1 MWNANA
7 AINFDPLFG
16 FTIVMEIL
24 EEKKNK
30 NKPYKP
36 ILGGIPDWPVYQL
49 SKNRKE
55 FLEEVT
61 RKSIDRILELRPSRK
76 QLIDELEA
84 TVYREQN
91 RIKRNRWRVDPK
103 DDSRFWSDVKK
114 DLIESSA
121 KTTEESDKT
130 HEEILKRIVMR
141 YANEIAGNF
150 KPNSYRVTRELIK
163 FWFSRLLNGARVKK
177 FGAFFRNQYTLR
189 DKIQIVGKVKLLR
202 KLAKKGTV
210 VMVPTHFSNLDSI
223 LIGWVIHSLGLP
235 AFIYGAGLNL
245 FNIKIFAYFMNSLGA
260 YKVDRRK
267 KNLPYLETLK
277 MYSNVAIQKG
287 AHSLFFPGGTRSRSG
302 LLEKQLKL
310 GLLSTA
316 IEAQRNLYMENPDAV
331 EVRKIF
337 VVPVTL
343 NYNFVLE
350 APDLIDDYLH
360 VKGQDKYFPEQDK
373 HGSVQLLKFLFKFF
387 TKGSNISVSIGP
399 ALDVLGNYVD
409 EEGHSIDNQ
418 GRLIHTKDY
427 FISSGQI
434 SIDMQ
439 REDEYTRMLSQKI
452 VSEYHKI
459 NRVFASH
466 LAAFVAFEMW
476 QRKFPKLDLF
486 GLLRLPEEDL
496 ELDYA
501 EFRETFKRV
510 RKRIYELRDQEKV
523 YFATH
528 LKGKVEN
535 VLKLGIEN
543 VGIFHLKRPLLLN
556 KKGNIITKDLTVLYY
571 YHNRLV
577 GYDLEQFI

>member
-1 MWNANA
+1 M
-7 AINFDPLFG
+7 
-16 FTIVMEIL
+16 MEIL

-30 NKPYKP
+30 NRPYKP
-36 ILGGIPDWPVYQL
+36 ILEGIPDWPVYRL

-55 FLEEVT
+55 FVEEVT
-61 RKSIDRILELRPSRK
+61 QKSVERIKLLRSNRK

-84 TVYREQN
+84 TAYREQN

-103 DDSRFWSDVKK
+103 DDAKFWSGVKNE
-114 DLIESSA
+114 LVELSS
-121 KTTEESDKT
+121 KSQEEAGHAED
-130 HEEILKRIVMR
+130 EILRKIVAR

-150 KPNSYRVTRELIK
+150 KPNSYRVTREVVK
-163 FWFSRLLNGARVKK
+163 FWFQRLLNGARVKK

-189 DKIQIVGKVKLLR
+189 DKIQIVGKVKMLR
-202 KLAKKGTV
+202 KLATQGTV

-223 LIGWVIHSLGLP
+223 LIGWVIHSCGLP

-277 MYSNVAIQKG
+277 MYSNLAIQKG

-302 LLEKQLKL
+302 LIEKQLKL

-316 IEAQRNLYMENPDAV
+316 IEAQRNLYQENPGQ

-337 VVPVTL
+337 IVPVTL

-350 APDLIDDYLH
+350 APDLIEDYLQ

-373 HGSVQLLKFLFKFF
+373 YGSWQLLRFLYKFF

-399 ALDVLGNYVD
+399 GLDVLGNYVD
-409 EEGHSIDNQ
+409 EDGKSLDAHGRIIDT
-418 GRLIHTKDY
+418 RDY
-427 FISSGQI
+427 FISNG
-434 SIDMQ
+434 SITDDKQ
-439 REDEYTRMLSQKI
+439 REDEYTRMLSTRI
-452 VSEYHKI
+452 VTEYHRI

-466 LAAFVAFEMW
+466 LAAFVAFELW
-476 QRKFPKLDLF
+476 QKKFPKLDLF
-486 GLLRLPEEDL
+486 SLLRLPEEDL
-496 ELDYA
+496 EI
-501 EFRETFKRV
+501 EFTEFQESFKRV
-510 RKRIYELRDQEKV
+510 RKRIYELKDEGKV
-523 YFATH
+523 YHATH
-528 LKGKVEN
+528 LKGKVDQ
-535 VLKLGIEN
+535 VIDLGIKN
-543 VGIFHLKRPLLLN
+543 VGIFHLNRPLLRN

-577 GYDLEQFI
+577 GYDLEQYI

>member
-1 MWNANA
+1 
-7 AINFDPLFG
+7 
-16 FTIVMEIL
+16 MELL

-30 NKPYKP
+30 NRKYEP
-36 ILGGIPDWPVYQL
+36 ILEGIPDWPVYQL

-55 FLEEVT
+55 FIELVT
-61 RKSIDRILELRPSRK
+61 QQSIIRIKALRPTRK
-76 QLIDELEA
+76 QLIDDLEA
-84 TVYREQN
+84 TAYREQN

-103 DDSRFWSDVKK
+103 DDSRFWSNVKNELVELSSKDPETTGPIVDVLLEK
-114 DLIESSA
+114 
-121 KTTEESDKT
+121 
-130 HEEILKRIVMR
+130 IVNR

-150 KPNSYRVTRELIK
+150 KPNSYRFTREVVK
-163 FWFSRLLNGARVKK
+163 FWFQRLLNGARVKK

-189 DKIQIVGKVKLLR
+189 DKIQVVGKVRMLR
-202 KLAKKGTV
+202 DLAKKGTV
-210 VMVPTHFSNLDSI
+210 IMVPTHFSNLDSI
-223 LIGWVIHSLGLP
+223 LIGWVIHAVGLP

-277 MYSNVAIQKG
+277 MYSSLAIQKG

-302 LLEKQLKL
+302 LIEKQLKL

-316 IEAQRNLYMENPDAV
+316 IEAQRNLYQQTPEG

-350 APDLIDDYLH
+350 APDLIEDYLQ

-373 HGSVQLLKFLFKFF
+373 YGSMELLRFMFKFF

-399 ALDVLGNYVD
+399 GLDVMGNYVD
-409 EEGHSIDNQ
+409 EAGNSLDPQ
-418 GRLIHTKDY
+418 GRIIDTRGY
-427 FISSGQI
+427 FISNGNI
-434 SIDMQ
+434 TDDKQ
-439 REDEYTRMLSQKI
+439 REDEYTRMLSQRI
-452 VSEYHKI
+452 VSEYHRI

-476 QRKFPKLDLF
+476 QKKYSKLDLF
-486 GLLRLPEEDL
+486 NLLRLPEEDL
-496 ELDYA
+496 ELDYN
-501 EFRETFKRV
+501 EYRQTFKRV
-510 RKRIYELRDQEKV
+510 RKKIYELKDNGKV
-523 YFATH
+523 YHATH
-528 LKGKVEN
+528 LKGKVDQ
-535 VLKLGIEN
+535 VIKLGIEN
-543 VGIFHLKRPLLLN
+543 VGIFHLKRPLLKN

-577 GYDLEQFI
+577 GYDLEQYI

>member
-1 MWNANA
+1 
-7 AINFDPLFG
+7 
-16 FTIVMEIL
+16 MEIL

-36 ILGGIPDWPVYQL
+36 ILDGIPDWPVYQL

-55 FLEEVT
+55 FVEEVA
-61 RKSIDRILELRPSRK
+61 RKSIERILELRPTRK

-114 DLIESSA
+114 DLIEVSA
-121 KTTEESDKT
+121 KNNEETDRAI
-130 HEEILKRIVMR
+130 EEILKRIVMR
-141 YANEIAGNF
+141 YANEIAGSF

-163 FWFSRLLNGARVKK
+163 FWFARLLNGARVKK

-277 MYSNVAIQKG
+277 MYSNLAIQKG

-302 LLEKQLKL
+302 LIEKQLKL

-316 IEAQRNLYMENPDAV
+316 IEAQRNLYLENPTAT

-373 HGSVQLLKFLFKFF
+373 YGSVQLIKFLFKFF

-409 EEGHSIDNQ
+409 EEGHSIDHQ

-434 SIDMQ
+434 SEDKQ

-452 VSEYHKI
+452 VSEYHRI

-501 EFRETFKRV
+501 EFRDTFKRV
-510 RKRIYELRDQEKV
+510 RKRIYELNDEGKV

-528 LKGKVEN
+528 LKGKVDN
-535 VLKLGIEN
+535 VLKTGIEN
-543 VGIFHLKRPLLLN
+543 VGVFHLKRPLLLN

>member
-1 MWNANA
+1 
-7 AINFDPLFG
+7 
-16 FTIVMEIL
+16 MELL

-30 NKPYKP
+30 NKKYEP
-36 ILGGIPDWPVYQL
+36 ILHGIPDWPVYQL

-55 FLEEVT
+55 FVELVT
-61 RKSIDRILELRPSRK
+61 RQAIERIKILRPSRK

-84 TVYREQN
+84 TAYREQN

-103 DDSRFWSDVKK
+103 DDSRFWSYIKNELVS
-114 DLIESSA
+114 LSA
-121 KTTEESDKT
+121 KNAETTSATEDALLEK
-130 HEEILKRIVMR
+130 IVHR

-150 KPNSYRVTRELIK
+150 KPNSYRVTREVVK
-163 FWFSRLLNGARVKK
+163 FWFQRLLNGARVKK

-189 DKIQIVGKVKLLR
+189 DKIHVVGKVKMLR
-202 KLAKKGTV
+202 SLAKKGTV

-223 LIGWVIHSLGLP
+223 LIGWVIHSVGLP

-277 MYSNVAIQKG
+277 MYSSLAIQKG

-302 LLEKQLKL
+302 LVEKQLKL

-316 IEAQRNLYMENPDAV
+316 IEAQRNLYQETPEG

-350 APDLIDDYLH
+350 APDLIEDYLQ

-373 HGSVQLLKFLFKFF
+373 YGSMELLRFMFKFF

-399 ALDVLGNYVD
+399 GLDVMGNYVD
-409 EEGHSIDNQ
+409 DEGNSLDAQ
-418 GRLIHTKDY
+418 GRVIDTRGY
-427 FISSGQI
+427 FISNG
-434 SIDMQ
+434 SITDDKQ
-439 REDEYTRMLSQKI
+439 REDEYTRMLSQRI
-452 VSEYHKI
+452 VTEYHRI

-476 QRKFPKLDLF
+476 QKKYAKLDLF
-486 GLLRLPEEDL
+486 NLLRLPEEDL
-496 ELDYA
+496 ELDYE
-501 EFRETFKRV
+501 EFRATFKRV
-510 RKRIYELRDQEKV
+510 RKKIYELKDQNKV
-523 YFATH
+523 YHATH
-528 LKGKVEN
+528 LKGKVDQ
-535 VLKLGIEN
+535 VIKLGIEN
-543 VGIFHLKRPLLLN
+543 VGIFHLKRPLLKN
-556 KKGNIITKDLTVLYY
+556 KKGN
-571 YHNRLV
+571 
-577 GYDLEQFI
+577 

>member
-1 MWNANA
+1 
-7 AINFDPLFG
+7 
-16 FTIVMEIL
+16 MELL

-36 ILGGIPDWPVYQL
+36 ILEGIPDWPVYQL

-55 FLEEVT
+55 FVEEVA
-61 RKSIDRILELRPSRK
+61 RKSVERILQLRPSRK
-76 QLIDELEA
+76 QLIEDLEA

-103 DDSRFWSDVKK
+103 DDSRFWANVKK
-114 DLIESSA
+114 ELIEAGA
-121 KTTEESDKT
+121 KATEADKT
-130 HEEILKRIVMR
+130 HEEILKRIVTR

-150 KPNSYRVTRELIK
+150 KPNSYRVTREVIK
-163 FWFSRLLNGARVKK
+163 FWFARLLNGARVKK
-177 FGAFFRNQYTLR
+177 FGAFFRTQYTLR
-189 DKIQIVGKVKLLR
+189 DKIHIVGRVKLLR
-202 KLAKKGTV
+202 KLAMKGTV

-245 FNIKIFAYFMNSLGA
+245 FNIKIFSYFLNSLGA

-277 MYSNVAIQKG
+277 MYSNLAIQKG
-287 AHSLFFPGGTRSRSG
+287 THSLFFPGGTRSRSG
-302 LLEKQLKL
+302 LIEKQLKL

-316 IEAQRNLYMENPDAV
+316 IEAQRNLYMENPNAA

-337 VVPVTL
+337 IVPVTL

-350 APDLIDDYLH
+350 APDLIEDYLH

-373 HGSVQLLKFLFKFF
+373 YGSMQLITFLFKFF
-387 TKGSNISVSIGP
+387 TKRSNISVSIGQ
-399 ALDVLGNYVD
+399 ALDVLGNNVNG
-409 EEGHSIDNQ
+409 EGQSIDSNN
-418 GRLIHTKDY
+418 RLIETKDY
-427 FISSGQI
+427 FVSNGTVSE
-434 SIDMQ
+434 DKQ
-439 REDEYTRMLSQKI
+439 REGEYTRMLSQKI
-452 VSEYHKI
+452 VSEYHRI

-466 LAAFVAFEMW
+466 LAAFVAFGMW
-476 QRKFPKLDLF
+476 QKKYPKLDLF
-486 GLLRLPEEDL
+486 ALLRLPEEDL
-496 ELDYA
+496 EIEYA
-501 EFRETFKRV
+501 EFREAFKRV
-510 RKRIYELRDQEKV
+510 RKRVYELHDEGKV

-528 LKGKVEN
+528 VKGDVDK

-543 VGIFHLKRPLLLN
+543 VGIIHIKRPLLLN
-556 KKGNIITKDLTVLYY
+556 KKGNIITQDLTVLYY